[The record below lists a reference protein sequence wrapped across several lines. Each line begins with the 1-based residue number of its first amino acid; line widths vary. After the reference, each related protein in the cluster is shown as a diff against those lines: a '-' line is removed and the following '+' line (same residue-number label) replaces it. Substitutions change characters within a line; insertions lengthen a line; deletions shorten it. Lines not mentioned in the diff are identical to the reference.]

1 MKHQEHIPER
11 ISSAGKKIPF
21 EVPDSYFESFPGKL
35 QERLTESRKPHTRS
49 IRPQLAIAAMF
60 IGLITVG
67 YAGFRILSSPEKPIY
82 FSSEEMTEA
91 IEYFAYEVDDEMLVS
106 AIIEAD
112 ISFSPSSSDLLG
124 DEIVQYLSEE
134 DIDISD
140 LMIE

>member
-1 MKHQEHIPER
+1 MKHQEHIPEK
-11 ISSAGKKIPF
+11 ISSAGRKIPF
-21 EVPDSYFESFPGKL
+21 EVPDSYFENFPGKI
-35 QERLTESRKPHTRS
+35 QEHLTESRKPVVRS

-82 FSSEEMTEA
+82 FSSEEMTET

-106 AIIEAD
+106 AIIESD

-124 DEIVQYLSEE
+124 DEIIQYLSEE

-140 LMIE
+140 LMID